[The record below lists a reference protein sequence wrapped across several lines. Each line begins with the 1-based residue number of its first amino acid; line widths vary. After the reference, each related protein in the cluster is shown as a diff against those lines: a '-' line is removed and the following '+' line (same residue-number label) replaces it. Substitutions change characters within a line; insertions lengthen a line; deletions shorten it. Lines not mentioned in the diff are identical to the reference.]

1 MPDQIAVT
9 GSAGR
14 LGRAVVKDLIAAGST
29 VVAVDRIE
37 IVPTNEV
44 TFHGW
49 DGRDVDGLAGAISRC
64 SALIHLAAIP
74 APYGHPHQ
82 VVFGN
87 NVNATFAALQAAAD
101 AKITRVVIASSGS
114 AYGTAFAPQPSHPR
128 YVPVDEDHPMDN
140 ADPYGLSKEVDER
153 TAEMFTR
160 RYPMSVA
167 ALRFHWIAEHEEQ
180 LATVDAQRQ
189 GSAQLTE
196 LVRGLWGYVDLRDA
210 ARACRLA
217 VEAAARRPYGFAP
230 MNIVADDILSDTPL
244 AELISR
250 HVPDIEI
257 RGDLGVRRGG
267 YAITRAAELIG
278 WRPEHSWRDHR
289 PPTTGAPF
297 PLIRTPC

>member
-1 MPDQIAVT
+1 MPDRIAVT

-14 LGRAVVKDLIAAGST
+14 LGRAVVADLLAAEYA
-29 VVAVDRIE
+29 VVAVDQVE
-37 IVPTNEV
+37 VAPVAGVTNS
-44 TFHGW
+44 GW
-49 DGRDVDGLAGAISRC
+49 DGQDVDGLAEAILGC

-87 NVNATFAALQAAAD
+87 NVIATFAALQAAAD
-101 AKITRVVIASSGS
+101 AKITRAVIASSGS
-114 AYGTAFAPQPSHPR
+114 AYGTAFSPVPSHPR
-128 YVPVDEDHPMDN
+128 YVPVDEDHPLDN

-167 ALRFHWIAEHEEQ
+167 ALRFHWIAEREEQ
-180 LATVDAQRQ
+180 LATVQQQRQ
-189 GSAQLTE
+189 GTADLTG
-196 LVRGLWGYVDLRDA
+196 LMRGLWGYVDLRDA

-217 VEAAARRPYGFAP
+217 VEAAARQPYGFAP
-230 MNIVADDILSDTPL
+230 MNIVADDIVADVPL

-250 HVPDIEI
+250 HLPDIEV
-257 RGDLGVRRGG
+257 RADLGTRGGG

-278 WRPEHSWRDHR
+278 WRPEHSWRDPH
-289 PPTTGAPF
+289 PPTTGAP
-297 PLIRTPC
+297 PSRIRTTC

>member
-14 LGRAVVKDLIAAGST
+14 LGRAVVTDLIAAGYT

-37 IVPTNEV
+37 NVPADGM
-44 TFHGW
+44 TFHRW
-49 DGRDVDGLAGAISRC
+49 DGRDVDDLAEAITRC

-87 NVNATFAALQAAAD
+87 NVNATYAALQAAAD
-101 AKITRVVIASSGS
+101 AKITRAVIASSGS

-167 ALRFHWIAEHEEQ
+167 ALRFHWIAERREQ
-180 LATVDAQRQ
+180 LATVEAQRQ
-189 GSAQLTE
+189 GSAELTE

-230 MNIVADDILSDTPL
+230 MNIVAADVLADVSL
-244 AELISR
+244 AELIGK

-257 RGDLGVRRGG
+257 RADLSTRSGG
-267 YAITRAAELIG
+267 YTITRAAELIG
-278 WRPEHSWRDHR
+278 WRPDHSWRD
-289 PPTTGAPF
+289 PD
-297 PLIRTPC
+297 